1 MGAGLPTVV
10 RNKTNYNG
18 VDNNLDLEDSVGKLI
33 KIN

>member
-10 RNKTNYNG
+10 RNQANYKG
-18 VDNNLDLEDSVGKLI
+18 VDNNFDLEDSVGKLI